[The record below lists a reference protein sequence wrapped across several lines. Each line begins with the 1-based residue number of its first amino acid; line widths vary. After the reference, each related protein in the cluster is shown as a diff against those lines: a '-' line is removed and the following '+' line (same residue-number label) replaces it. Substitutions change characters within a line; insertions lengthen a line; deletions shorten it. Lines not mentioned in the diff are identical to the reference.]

1 MYFRRF
7 WYKHDA
13 ECKIFSSLERWLQNQ
28 PLPPPLPSSCA
39 SIAPLPVKGV
49 NNATTANLTQPNYN
63 QAIAAQ
69 LLPRQWPAIV
79 RENGY
84 LKDLK
89 SFL

>member
-1 MYFRRF
+1 MQDFLFARTLVA
-7 WYKHDA
+7 KSTTTPPHP
-13 ECKIFSSLERWLQNQ
+13 S
-28 PLPPPLPSSCA
+28 PPPALQK

-49 NNATTANLTQPNYN
+49 NKATTANLTQPNYN